1 MTFPESLIRHST
13 STSLTDDIEGFM
25 KLSDQGVNGFSWPP
39 GKRRRKSRAL
49 LSLETVLKHGGI
61 IHEWKHRPFL
71 TEETRAVERGN
82 G

>member
-1 MTFPESLIRHST
+1 MGSHAYR
-13 STSLTDDIEGFM
+13 
-25 KLSDQGVNGFSWPP
+25 

-49 LSLETVLKHGGI
+49 LSLETVLKHGGR

-82 G
+82 E

>member
-1 MTFPESLIRHST
+1 
-13 STSLTDDIEGFM
+13 M
-25 KLSDQGVNGFSWPP
+25 KLSDQEGEWVLMAT

-61 IHEWKHRPFL
+61 IHKWKQRPFK

-82 G
+82 E